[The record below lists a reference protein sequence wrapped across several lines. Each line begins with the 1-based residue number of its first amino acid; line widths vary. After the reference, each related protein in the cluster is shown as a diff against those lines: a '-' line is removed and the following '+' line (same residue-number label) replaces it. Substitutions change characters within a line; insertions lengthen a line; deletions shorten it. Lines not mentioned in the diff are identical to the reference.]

1 MQRPNTSSSNRPRG
15 WRHLLLVGASALT
28 IAVSGLSP
36 AGAADYQLGPQD
48 KVRLKIFEWRASRD
62 AFFEWKAMND
72 DFIVAADGTLS
83 LPFAG
88 QVQAA
93 GATPSELSKSI
104 GDRLRDEMGLGRA
117 PNVAVEVVEY
127 RPFFIVGHVTKPGE
141 FPFRPGLTV
150 LQAMSIAGGLQRREE
165 GENRLEREVIA
176 GRGDVGVYALQNVTM
191 LARKARLEAEL
202 ANADS
207 ITFPDQLERRKSE
220 GVVKLVVEQE
230 KSIFLARRDGLA
242 TQVSALTGLRDFL
255 EKEVS
260 SLEAQL
266 VFHDRQIELVRKEL
280 SGVSSLVNKG
290 FAAAPREIGLERTLA
305 EIQAGRLSAE
315 TSLLRARQEISRTD
329 IAILQLKNQQAN
341 EVAVSL
347 RETQAQLEEL
357 RSKADTAIEL
367 LHEAES
373 SAPRLLALRK
383 QSLTAEPKLTIVRQS
398 ESGPVEIAATEAT
411 AVEPGD
417 TVKVALPLALGLE
430 DFDAGAALS
439 DLTGLP
445 ELSSSTP
452 PADDGATQ

>member
-1 MQRPNTSSSNRPRG
+1 MQRPNTSSTNRPRS
-15 WRHLLLVGASALT
+15 WRRLLLVGASALT
-28 IAVSGLSP
+28 MAVSGLSP

-72 DFIVAADGTLS
+72 DFTVAADGTLS

-93 GATPSELSKSI
+93 GATPSELSKAI

-165 GENRLEREVIA
+165 GVTRLEREVIA
-176 GRGDVGVYALQNVTM
+176 GRGDVGVYALQNVTL

-207 ITFPDQLERRKSE
+207 ITFPDQLERRKSQ
-220 GVVKLVVEQE
+220 GAVKMVVEQE

-305 EIQAGRLSAE
+305 EIQSGRLSAE

-357 RSKADTAIEL
+357 RSKADTAVEL

-417 TVKVALPLALGLE
+417 TVKVELPLALGIE
-430 DFDAGAALS
+430 DFDAGAPLA
-439 DLTGLP
+439 DVTGLP
-445 ELSSSTP
+445 ELSSSTT
-452 PADDGATQ
+452 PAADGPTQ